1 MKEIIAWTVNVWRI
15 YWGNGWIP
23 YLLALGGAC
32 ALIFG
37 KKKKNSLSLVLYS
50 VFLLVL
56 FFCPFSGRVI
66 MKCIGKIVYWR
77 VLWLLPTVPL
87 IAGGFTELVRRS
99 RNRIVQVIL
108 VLVLTGVIAASGT
121 GMIKAGNFERVFNRQ
136 QVPDQIAMIC
146 NRINEDRDGKEV
158 RIAADE

>member
-1 MKEIIAWTVNVWRI
+1 
-15 YWGNGWIP
+15 
-23 YLLALGGAC
+23 
-32 ALIFG
+32 
-37 KKKKNSLSLVLYS
+37 
-50 VFLLVL
+50 
-56 FFCPFSGRVI
+56 

-121 GMIKAGNFERVFNRQ
+121 GMIKAGNFERVYNRQ
-136 QVPDQIAMIC
+136 QVPDH
-146 NRINEDRDGKEV
+146 NDL
-158 RIAADE
+158 